1 MRKLLALAI
10 SAVAVFSSCQAQAA
24 HRHHRVVKV
33 RTETRLPEGP
43 LWYYSRPTPLGA
55 MVTTVS
61 DMPGKRCYSR
71 LVENRRGWYVP
82 HRWCE
87 ARP

>member
-1 MRKLLALAI
+1 MRTFLALAI
-10 SAVAVFSSCQAQAA
+10 SAVAVLSTCQAQAV
-24 HRHHRVVKV
+24 HRHHRVIMV
-33 RTETRLPEGP
+33 RPVTHPAEGP
-43 LWYYSRPTPLGA
+43 FWYYSRPMPLGA
-55 MVTTVS
+55 VVTTVR
-61 DMPGKRCYSR
+61 DMPGHRCYSR